1 MKTTARAEPSP
12 RPRFRRRRRA
22 HEPLELDLGQNL
34 AEPVANRAL
43 DFARV
48 VGGHRSGEG
57 SRTKRNF
64 DQEPRRVALVDHG
77 FESRILDQ
85 HRLTSSFM
93 KEAPARSWV
102 RASGRTAR

>member
-34 AEPVANRAL
+34 TETVANRAL

-64 DQEPRRVALVDHG
+64 DQEPRGLALVDHG
-77 FESRILDQ
+77 FETRMVLDQ
-85 HRLTSSFM
+85 HRGTSSWGR
-93 KEAPARSWV
+93 KRRGAHWPERACAR
-102 RASGRTAR
+102 R